1 MFGTLDTWLLYKLT
15 KGRLHVTDV
24 SNASA
29 TGFFDLFNMSWGFVP
44 LLLKIPSQILPK
56 VVDNDYS
63 FGSISEEIFGHPIDI
78 GCVVNHIAFFY
89 INRFLSCSYL

>member
-29 TGFFDLFNMSWGFVP
+29 TGFFDLFNLSWGFVP
-44 LLLKIPSQILPK
+44 LLLKIPTHILPK

-63 FGSISEEIFGHPIDI
+63 FGTTSEEIFGQPINI
-78 GCVVNHIAFFY
+78 GCLVKYTSSLFALTGI
-89 INRFLSCSYL
+89 

>member
-24 SNASA
+24 SNASG
-29 TGFFDLFNMSWGFVP
+29 TGFFDLFNRSWGFVP
-44 LLLKIPSQILPK
+44 LLLNIPTQILPK

-63 FGSISEEIFGHPIDI
+63 FGTTSEDIFGEPINI
-78 GCVVNHIAFFY
+78 GCVVNYVLFFY
-89 INRFLSCSYL
+89 IIPLLI